1 MRTRIRLT
9 TLVLA
14 ALLAAQ
20 AAQAEPIGPYVY
32 LVPSGGYTIFDRD
45 MRAPNDH
52 PLTNHFSVGGCL
64 GFQAWRWLGIEAA
77 GSFTP
82 TSEDAALGRDVDFMQ
97 GTGNLAITPWSG
109 SYGGP
114 FLLLGGGASR
124 LTQPA
129 SGRRVNQ
136 LNAAAGAG
144 LQLWLSDMVGVRI
157 EARDLMWLP
166 KDDLTK
172 PKSHTLALD
181 AGLSFALGA
190 TPRDTDGDGVA
201 DRKDK
206 CPDTPKGAHVDA
218 NGCPIDADGDG
229 VFDGLDQCPDTPRGC
244 TVDVKGCPQD
254 ADGDGV
260 CDGLDQ
266 CADTPRGATADAK
279 GCPQDSDGDGVFDG
293 LDQCPDTPR
302 GCTADA
308 KGCPQD
314 SDGDSVC
321 DGLDKCPDTASG
333 LRVDKDGCPIEVTER
348 ETEMLDTGM
357 IRLQDINFETGK
369 ADLLP
374 ESMPSL
380 DIVGQV
386 LTKWPDLRI
395 EIGGHTDSRG
405 SVSYNQKLSEA
416 RVNSVLDYLIE
427 KFPAL
432 KREQFTAVGYG
443 ESKPLAPNTNAL
455 NMAKN
460 RRVEFKVLNTE
471 VLKREVERR
480 KLLKND

>member
-1 MRTRIRLT
+1 
-9 TLVLA
+9 
-14 ALLAAQ
+14 
-20 AAQAEPIGPYVY
+20 
-32 LVPSGGYTIFDRD
+32 
-45 MRAPNDH
+45 
-52 PLTNHFSVGGCL
+52 
-64 GFQAWRWLGIEAA
+64 
-77 GSFTP
+77 
-82 TSEDAALGRDVDFMQ
+82 
-97 GTGNLAITPWSG
+97 
-109 SYGGP
+109 
-114 FLLLGGGASR
+114 
-124 LTQPA
+124 
-129 SGRRVNQ
+129 
-136 LNAAAGAG
+136 
-144 LQLWLSDMVGVRI
+144 
-157 EARDLMWLP
+157 
-166 KDDLTK
+166 
-172 PKSHTLALD
+172 
-181 AGLSFALGA
+181 
-190 TPRDTDGDGVA
+190 
-201 DRKDK
+201 
-206 CPDTPKGAHVDA
+206 
-218 NGCPIDADGDG
+218 
-229 VFDGLDQCPDTPRGC
+229 
-244 TVDVKGCPQD
+244 VDVKGCPQD